1 MPRLAASLTQVRVVG
16 LEERD
21 HRAGSLVHDLGDHV
35 ERVLP
40 ADAQAD
46 ESEIRMLT
54 LRRRGDL
61 RDLELA

>member
-1 MPRLAASLTQVRVVG
+1 MPRLAASLTQIGIVG
-16 LEERD
+16 LEQRD

-40 ADAQAD
+40 AHAQAD
-46 ESEIRMLT
+46 EGQIRMLT
-54 LRRRGDL
+54 LGRRSDL